1 MATIYIKLYDT
12 MSSDFCLPMELLD
25 LQCEIECLKD
35 ISPDDGEAVR
45 HEGKYCI
52 TCPDFEWKDV
62 ISTLADSSVSLI
74 YTVVLK
80 GARGESIIQEAG
92 ELNSQVKHYTT
103 RYSDRKQVFAFW
115 FGDFLRFRPTSLA
128 A

>member
-1 MATIYIKLYDT
+1 MATLYIKLYDT
-12 MSSDFCLPMELLD
+12 LNNDLHLPMELLD
-25 LQCEIECLKD
+25 LQCEIECLKG
-35 ISPDDGEAVR
+35 IGPDDGEAVR

-52 TCPDFEWKDV
+52 TCPDSEWKDV
-62 ISTLADSSVSLI
+62 ISTLSESGISLI
-74 YTVVLK
+74 YSVLLK

-103 RYSDRKQVFAFW
+103 RQSDRKQVFAFW
-115 FGDFLRFRPTSLA
+115 FGDFPQVAQLGLA

>member
-12 MSSDFCLPMELLD
+12 LNKDLYLPSELLGFH
-25 LQCEIECLKD
+25 CEIECLKN
-35 ISPDDGEAVR
+35 IGPDDGEAVR
-45 HEGKYCI
+45 HEGKYSI
-52 TCPDFEWKDV
+52 SCPDLEWKQV
-62 ISTLADSSVSLI
+62 IEALRESGASLV
-74 YTVVLK
+74 YTVMMK
-80 GARGESIIQEAG
+80 GFRGESIIQEAG

-115 FGDFLRFRPTSLA
+115 FGDCFPFAQPSLA